1 MGGRTP
7 LVLGPLVLHLD
18 KVAQLGLVGLVETG
32 EVGGVDLGG
41 VHFLAA
47 AAAGVVG
54 VCVGRRRRAS
64 MLELLLVVKL
74 LFGNSCRFG
83 SRVEAG
89 QWGAS
94 GGAGLP
100 GGSFEVIG
108 ARGGCEC
115 CNLMAIRV
123 DLRVG
128 FLWGWVWFLI
138 VSLLFWGVVGGT
150 SLN

>member
-1 MGGRTP
+1 
-7 LVLGPLVLHLD
+7 
-18 KVAQLGLVGLVETG
+18 
-32 EVGGVDLGG
+32 
-41 VHFLAA
+41 
-47 AAAGVVG
+47 
-54 VCVGRRRRAS
+54 

-74 LFGNSCRFG
+74 LFGNSCHFG

-108 ARGGCEC
+108 ARGVVSVATSWQSGW
-115 CNLMAIRV
+115 I
-123 DLRVG
+123 LRVG
-128 FLWGWVWFLI
+128 VLWGWVWFLI